1 MEKLNIGL
9 FIDTFFPMI
18 DGVIMVVD
26 NYAKRLNKIANI
38 TVFCPKPNDKKYNG
52 KFEYKVVR
60 SKKIKFYHYDY
71 NLGIPN
77 LDKNFKKAL
86 NQSHLDIVH
95 IHSPFSIGKIGV
107 KYAKK
112 HNIPCVATLHSQ
124 FKKDFYKATHSK
136 ILTKILLR
144 KIMKVFNA
152 CDECWAVNEEIK
164 KLFIEEY
171 KLTAPCT
178 VQLNGTDMLP
188 VENKEQAIEEINKKY
203 NIDAN
208 EKVFLFVGRLVVLK
222 NILFI
227 VDALKVLKDKGFKF
241 KMLYCGSGPDENELR
256 NKIKKNG
263 LEEEVTLC
271 GRIEDRITM
280 SKIFN
285 RADLFLFPSLYDAN
299 SLVQIEASSQKTP
312 TLFLRGARTAG
323 TVTEDVNGFIGEN
336 DANKYAQKIIDIFND
351 EKHYNEVCENA
362 FNQLYIT
369 WDKTVEKAY
378 NDYLNLI
385 NNKKIQNNK

>member
-1 MEKLNIGL
+1 MEQLNIGL
-9 FIDTFFPMI
+9 FLDTFFPMI
-18 DGVIMVVD
+18 DGVIMVLD
-26 NYAKRLNKIANI
+26 NYAKRLNKIANV
-38 TVFCPKPNDKKYNG
+38 TVFCPKPNDKKYKG
-52 KFEYKVVR
+52 EFEYKVVR
-60 SKKIKFYHYDY
+60 SKRIKFYHYDY
-71 NLGIPN
+71 SLAVPVF
-77 LDKNFKKAL
+77 DKKFKKAL
-86 NQSHLDIVH
+86 KQSNLDIVH
-95 IHSPFSIGKIGV
+95 IHSPFTIGKIGL

-112 HNIPCVATLHSQ
+112 HNIPCIATLHSQ
-124 FKKDFYKATHSK
+124 YKKDFYKATHSK
-136 ILTKILLR
+136 ILTNILL
-144 KIMKVFNA
+144 KNIMKVFNA

-171 KLTAPCT
+171 KLKAPCT

-188 VENKEQAIEEINKKY
+188 VENKEKAIDEINKKY
-203 NIDAN
+203 NIDPN
-208 EKVFLFVGRLVVLK
+208 EKVLLFVGRLVVLK

-241 KMLYCGSGPDENELR
+241 KMLYCGSGPDENELC

-336 DANKYAQKIIDIFND
+336 DANKYAQKIIDIFSD

-362 FNQLYIT
+362 YNQLYLT
-369 WDKTVEKAY
+369 WDKIVEKVY
-378 NDYLNLI
+378 NDYLRLI
-385 NNKKIQNNK
+385 EDKKNK